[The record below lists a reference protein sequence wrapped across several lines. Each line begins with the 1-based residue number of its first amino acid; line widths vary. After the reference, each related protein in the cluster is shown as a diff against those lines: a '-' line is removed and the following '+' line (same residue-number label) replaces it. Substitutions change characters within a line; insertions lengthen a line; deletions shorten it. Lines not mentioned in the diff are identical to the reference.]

1 MSGRVWDQPAPC
13 SGRAGVN
20 KGKPAGTEE
29 HTSAVGPGSSMSL
42 EYLTGRAWRTGGV
55 VWKMYHRSWSSQLHE
70 NNVKWDKEKPWE
82 TYPTK

>member
-13 SGRAGVN
+13 SGRAGLN

-42 EYLTGRAWRTGGV
+42 EYLTGRAWCTGGV

>member
-1 MSGRVWDQPAPC
+1 
-13 SGRAGVN
+13 
-20 KGKPAGTEE
+20 
-29 HTSAVGPGSSMSL
+29 MSL